1 MNSTKWGL
9 LSILAFVWG
18 SSFILMKLGLQNLTP
33 VQMGALRIVSASVV
47 LWLIGFKSLTKIPSY
62 KWKYIA
68 LTALF
73 GTFIPAFLFAFAL
86 TQINS
91 SISSILNALTPLNT
105 LLIGVF
111 FFKMPALRNQYLGV
125 FIGFLGSFLLIYD
138 GAIHNPT
145 NNYYFSILIVIAS
158 ACYAVNVNLLKKY
171 VSDLEPLSISTG
183 NFTIMFIPA
192 MIVLIASGF
201 FSLPFA
207 DETLTQTNSL
217 YTSVSV
223 WQSVL
228 IVFVLGAIGT
238 GLSNVLFFRLI
249 QLSSPIFASF
259 VTYLIPIVAF
269 GWGIIFHEEISFM
282 QLLGAAIILVGVYF
296 SSKK

>member
-73 GTFIPAFLFAFAL
+73 GTFIPAFLFAYAL

-125 FIGFLGSFLLIYD
+125 LIGFLGSFLLIYD
-138 GAIHNPT
+138 GAIHNPA

-201 FSLPFA
+201 FNLPFA

-217 YTSVSV
+217 YTSVSI

-269 GWGIIFHEEISFM
+269 GWGIVFQEEISFM

>member
-73 GTFIPAFLFAFAL
+73 GTFIPAFLFAYAL

-111 FFKMPALRNQYLGV
+111 FFKMPAL
-125 FIGFLGSFLLIYD
+125 
-138 GAIHNPT
+138 
-145 NNYYFSILIVIAS
+145 
-158 ACYAVNVNLLKKY
+158 
-171 VSDLEPLSISTG
+171 
-183 NFTIMFIPA
+183 
-192 MIVLIASGF
+192 
-201 FSLPFA
+201 
-207 DETLTQTNSL
+207 
-217 YTSVSV
+217 
-223 WQSVL
+223 
-228 IVFVLGAIGT
+228 
-238 GLSNVLFFRLI
+238 
-249 QLSSPIFASF
+249 
-259 VTYLIPIVAF
+259 
-269 GWGIIFHEEISFM
+269 
-282 QLLGAAIILVGVYF
+282 
-296 SSKK
+296 